1 MALVIAIVYFAV
13 LIFIGSMYSRRKV
26 KSAEDFANAGGG
38 LGWIMVTFSFVLAP
52 LGSGHTMSLWE
63 QAAGAGGF
71 MNLVDF
77 SGIGAGAM
85 WWAIGAG
92 GVFLPIAML
101 WMGPLYKKIGMPT
114 APGAIGRV
122 FGKRMAH
129 FHAGFQTM
137 TWTGIGMSELVAIGT
152 AIFTLC
158 NASGIGI
165 GIYVSIIIGFALIIC
180 YVFFG
185 GMLQM
190 AWLNCINAIVML
202 GAAYA
207 ALVIIMFGNLSGYF
221 GDVGF
226 WAGVRQA
233 YESVGYSNVLTQTST
248 LTQMPIWLSVII
260 PVIVLHTTAG
270 AVSQTMMQP
279 FFAAKNQSACR
290 KGVFL
295 GCSLNIMSCMPWV
308 ILGIAAMSIPT
319 ISSVVGSNGLEAV
332 PTIAQQG
339 LPVPAI
345 GLLMVALLCATLS
358 TGGGIVLANS
368 NVIANDVIIGCVCPD
383 ASPKTK
389 FRINRVCIII
399 AAGIILPGALIMSSE
414 FVFNLFLW
422 VFSFGMPIF
431 VVFII
436 GYNFKIS
443 RVAAWLTI
451 LITYALNCIWTFV
464 DMSAVLPGVL
474 SQNLYIVMFSSV
486 ILGIIL
492 HLCCKG
498 EPGWKKTHAD
508 VIAANEAAEKAAA
521 EAEAAAKAAKA

>member
-13 LIFIGSMYSRRKV
+13 LILIASLYSRKRV

-71 MNLVDF
+71 ASLLDF
-77 SGIGAGAM
+77 TGIGAGAM
-85 WWAIGAG
+85 WWALGAG
-92 GVFLPIAML
+92 GIFLPIAML

-114 APGAIGRV
+114 APAAIGKI

-152 AIFTLC
+152 AIYTLC
-158 NASGIGI
+158 NASGIHI
-165 GIYVSIIIGFALIIC
+165 GIYAAILIGFVLMIC

-190 AWLNCINAIVML
+190 AWLNCVNAVVML
-202 GAAYA
+202 GASYA
-207 ALVIIMFGNLSGYF
+207 AIAIIAGSYLSNAFGA
-221 GDVGF
+221 DVGF
-226 WAGVRQA
+226 WAGVKSA
-233 YESVGYSNVLTQTST
+233 YDAAGYSSILTQTGT
-248 LTQMPIWLSVII
+248 ITKLPIWLSVII

-295 GCSLNIMSCMPWV
+295 GCSLNIMSSLPW
-308 ILGIAAMSIPT
+308 IFLGIAAMSIPA

-358 TGGGIVLANS
+358 TGGGVVLANS
-368 NVIANDVIIGCVCPD
+368 NVIANDIIIGCTCPN
-383 ASPKTK
+383 AEPKKK
-389 FRINRVCIII
+389 FRINRVCIVI
-399 AAGIILPGALIMSSE
+399 AAALILPGALIMSSE

-422 VFSFGMPIF
+422 VFSFGMPVFI
-431 VVFII
+431 VFII
-436 GYNFKIS
+436 GYNFKVS
-443 RVAAWLTI
+443 KLAAWLTI
-451 LITYALNCIWTFV
+451 IISYALDCIWTFV
-464 DMSAVLPGVL
+464 DLSDVLPGVL
-474 SQNLYIVMFSSV
+474 SMNLYITMIASV
-486 ILGIIL
+486 VLGIVL
-492 HLCCKG
+492 HLICKG
-498 EPGWKKTHAD
+498 EPAWKKTHAD
-508 VIAANEAAEKAAA
+508 EIAANEAAE
-521 EAEAAAKAAKA
+521 AEAAATA